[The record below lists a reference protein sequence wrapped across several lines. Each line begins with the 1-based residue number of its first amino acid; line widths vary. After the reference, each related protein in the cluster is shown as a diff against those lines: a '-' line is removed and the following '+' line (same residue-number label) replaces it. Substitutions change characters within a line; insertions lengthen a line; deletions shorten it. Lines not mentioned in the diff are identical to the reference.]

1 MRPKII
7 SVINF
12 CWAEREDKNIHSAG
26 VNITQSRQR
35 VGVICHWRRDSEA
48 AGEPSPGFHRLVLQG
63 RQRTPQ
69 QPLQNPFLLC
79 CRAELAFSGAAFPCR
94 KVPAQG
100 VTHTLCSVFL
110 NPRCRN
116 SSSSGPISVPLHLRS
131 CGITFPPKD
140 PPCALKAPGQGKQ
153 NNLPSLRLILHPKC
167 YSDNF

>member
-1 MRPKII
+1 MSLEERFRGCWGTI
-7 SVINF
+7 SRVSLGF
-12 CWAEREDKNIHSAG
+12 TGWCYRE
-26 VNITQSRQR
+26 
-35 VGVICHWRRDSEA
+35 
-48 AGEPSPGFHRLVLQG
+48 G
-63 RQRTPQ
+63 RE
-69 QPLQNPFLLC
+69 LHNNLYKNPFLLC

-131 CGITFPPKD
+131 CGITFAPKD